1 MEKYQANRA
10 YEVEIRGTS
19 ENMVKPIVVFERT
32 TPAIM
37 MACWYRCM
45 LTWRGEW
52 PSDMKDT
59 PKEIDKTPHFLFD
72 VGAELIYCDRSD
84 GNTSS
89 WQ

>member
-10 YEVEIRGTS
+10 YEVKIRGTS

-45 LTWRGEW
+45 PTWAGR
-52 PSDMKDT
+52 M
-59 PKEIDKTPHFLFD
+59 
-72 VGAELIYCDRSD
+72 AE
-84 GNTSS
+84 
-89 WQ
+89 